1 MFNYDICVARYNED
15 LDWLKTYKNNSVI
28 YNKGSELDEKQF
40 KEIVKTKP
48 VGTESYSFF
57 SYIVDHYDN
66 LPEVVAFIQGRV
78 DDHLGDAKNKH
89 SKNDKKNS
97 LIFLD
102 YILNEAYKKGISAP
116 IDETVYDHTD
126 WKLATPDR
134 ITGKECAVVKYS
146 NMTEWWENYIG
157 LQWPGPSRCVWCHCF
172 AVRKENILQHPKEL
186 YVKIRND
193 PNFQNTYCEVS
204 HFWERM
210 LFPFF
215 TNKWIDKNL

>member
-1 MFNYDICVARYNED
+1 MFSYDICVARYNED
-15 LDWLKTYKNNSVI
+15 LDWLETYKNNSVI
-28 YNKGSELDEKQF
+28 YNKGSELDKKQF

-78 DDHLGDAKNKH
+78 DDHLGDIKNKH
-89 SKNDKKNS
+89 SENDKKNP

-102 YILNEAYKKGISAP
+102 YVLNEAYKKGISAP
-116 IDETVYDHTD
+116 IDENVYDHTD
-126 WKLATPDR
+126 WKLLEPDR
-134 ITGKECAVVKYS
+134 ITGKECAVVEYS

-157 LQWPGPSRCVWCHCF
+157 LQWTGPSRCVWCQCF

-210 LFPFF
+210 FFPFF
-215 TNKWIDKNL
+215 ANKWN

>member
-1 MFNYDICVARYNED
+1 MFSYDICVARYNED
-15 LDWLKTYKNNSVI
+15 LDWLETYKNNSVI
-28 YNKGSELDEKQF
+28 YNKGSELDKKQF

-78 DDHLGDAKNKH
+78 DDHLGDVKNKH
-89 SKNDKKNS
+89 SENDKKNP

-102 YILNEAYKKGISAP
+102 YVLNEAYKKGISAP
-116 IDETVYDHTD
+116 IDENVYDHTD
-126 WKLATPDR
+126 WKLLAPDR
-134 ITGKECAVVKYS
+134 ITGKECAVVEYS

-157 LQWPGPSRCVWCHCF
+157 LQWTGPSRCVWCQCF

-215 TNKWIDKNL
+215 ANKWN

>member
-1 MFNYDICVARYNED
+1 MFSYDICVARYNED
-15 LDWLKTYKNNSVI
+15 LDWLETYKNNSVI
-28 YNKGSELDEKQF
+28 YNKGPELDKKQF
-40 KEIVKTKP
+40 KEIVETKP

-57 SYIVDHYDN
+57 SYLVDHYDN

-78 DDHLGDAKNKH
+78 DDHLGDVKNKH
-89 SKNDKKNS
+89 SENDKKNP
-97 LIFLD
+97 LVFLD
-102 YILNEAYKKGISAP
+102 YVLNEAYQKGISAP
-116 IDETVYDHTD
+116 IDETIYDHTG

-134 ITGKECAVVKYS
+134 IPGKECTVAEYD
-146 NMTEWWENYIG
+146 NMTDWWENYIG
-157 LQWPGPSRCVWCHCF
+157 LQWPGPSRCAWCQIF

-210 LFPFF
+210 IFPFF
-215 TNKWIDKNL
+215 ANKWD